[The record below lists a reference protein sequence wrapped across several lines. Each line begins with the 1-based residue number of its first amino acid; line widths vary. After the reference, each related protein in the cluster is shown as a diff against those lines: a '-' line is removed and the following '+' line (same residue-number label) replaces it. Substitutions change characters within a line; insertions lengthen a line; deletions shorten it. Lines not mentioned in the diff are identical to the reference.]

1 VDALAG
7 RAVSRCA
14 ASRDYTAAACAD
26 SPGVLLLVGSA
37 GGGGGGGGGGGAAAD
52 APPPGVRR
60 VALPVPPE
68 EAAARRA
75 AGDAGDVVDL
85 AATRA
90 RVWAVDGAG
99 QRPAGRSRGGR
110 VS

>member
-1 VDALAG
+1 VNATPRRVDALAG

-75 AGDAGDVVDL
+75 AGDAGLPPLPPVL
-85 AATRA
+85 T
-90 RVWAVDGAG
+90 
-99 QRPAGRSRGGR
+99 GR
-110 VS
+110 VSSLLPY